1 MDYLEKRLLVFL
13 VILITGSLVLN
24 SSVIF
29 LTLVF
34 ILISLSWKG
43 ARQYYCPP
51 VVEMITVTLN
61 AEQFSSKAK

>member
-13 VILITGSLVLN
+13 VILITDSLVLN
-24 SSVIF
+24 SSVISLKLF
-29 LTLVF
+29 F
-34 ILISLSWKG
+34 ILIFLSWKG

-51 VVEMITVTLN
+51 VVKIITVTLN